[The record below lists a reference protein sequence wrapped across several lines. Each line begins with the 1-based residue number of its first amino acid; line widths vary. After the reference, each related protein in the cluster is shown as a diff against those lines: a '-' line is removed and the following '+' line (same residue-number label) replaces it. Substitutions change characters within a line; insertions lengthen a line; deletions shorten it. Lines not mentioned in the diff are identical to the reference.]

1 MNRQITTLIALCLLY
16 LFCGTG
22 YAEEYVWRFDQG
34 SDAMHWKAL
43 NATPE
48 NTAAGFSLVR
58 QDGPFWF
65 VSPQN
70 LNISPDLSY
79 AEFRLKAPE
88 TYLRGYLVVKTRD
101 ARSWEEEYT
110 LGLPDAYHVY
120 RVNIQKGNRT
130 GSPVDAVAF
139 SFGGVDRV
147 FLDYI
152 KIYKPSLS
160 QLMGVYWGE
169 FWSVPFASST
179 TVNFVETPLIG
190 DYSFLAPLHVLL
202 LVIAFCM
209 VALQR
214 PVTRQSVVKSLL
226 LSCVAAGALFAVRMD
241 YTWYM
246 QWRADR
252 SSLGQRSF
260 DERISR
266 VDGTGAY
273 DFAQGLKKVIP
284 PGATVRI
291 YAGILE
297 GKAGILEG
305 KVRYYLLPV
314 KVSASAPYIAVFK
327 DPAVSYDPVK
337 KLLSREHEIVARNI
351 QLITAFGKDGFLYKS
366 SEAGHP

>member
-1 MNRQITTLIALCLLY
+1 
-16 LFCGTG
+16 
-22 YAEEYVWRFDQG
+22 
-34 SDAMHWKAL
+34 
-43 NATPE
+43 
-48 NTAAGFSLVR
+48 
-58 QDGPFWF
+58 
-65 VSPQN
+65 
-70 LNISPDLSY
+70 
-79 AEFRLKAPE
+79 
-88 TYLRGYLVVKTRD
+88 
-101 ARSWEEEYT
+101 
-110 LGLPDAYHVY
+110 
-120 RVNIQKGNRT
+120 
-130 GSPVDAVAF
+130 
-139 SFGGVDRV
+139 
-147 FLDYI
+147 
-152 KIYKPSLS
+152 
-160 QLMGVYWGE
+160 
-169 FWSVPFASST
+169 
-179 TVNFVETPLIG
+179 
-190 DYSFLAPLHVLL
+190 
-202 LVIAFCM
+202 M